1 MRLYYITIHS
11 ELSIITCSCAGMGP
25 GSILLPLEYNLG
37 ICLSQAQR
45 AHSVDPGRRCSP
57 GKASEHVLHLVTSS
71 VVKCAWNF
79 VLNRVLLNK
88 WEL

>member
-57 GKASEHVLHLVTSS
+57 GKASEHACATSCDLQCSQMCVEFCLEQS
-71 VVKCAWNF
+71 VV
-79 VLNRVLLNK
+79 
-88 WEL
+88 E